1 MDERSQEMLTKRN
14 YFTRK
19 WLIVMAVII
28 ILLVIFVIAMQVMNG
43 IVLTGEAMS
52 ARVNYVLAPSQDD
65 ETTATQYFTQGYID
79 GRLKELKDV
88 YEPYTVNNYVHTAK
102 VKWAFAWPWSV
113 TMTARVEENVRN
125 LSGELV
131 SAEDVIEGADS
142 ELAETPPAWENGV
155 YKVTMVKVDGKW
167 KVSNIKLISR
177 AKSEKKEKKATP
189 SPQATATPETSAA
202 Q

>member
-1 MDERSQEMLTKRN
+1 MNKQTQETLSKRN
-14 YFTRK
+14 YFARK

-28 ILLVIFVIAMQVMNG
+28 ILLVIFVIAMQIMNG

-52 ARVNYVLAPSQDD
+52 ARANYVLAPSQDD
-65 ETTATQYFTQGYID
+65 QTTAQQYFTDGYID
-79 GRLKELKDV
+79 GKLQELRSV
-88 YEPYTVNNYVHTAK
+88 YEPYTVNNFVHTAK

-131 SAEDVIEGADS
+131 SAEDVVEGT
-142 ELAETPPAWENGV
+142 EGGLEETPPAWENGV
-155 YKVTMVKVDGKW
+155 YKVTMVKVNGKW

-177 AKSEKKEKKATP
+177 AKSEKKEEEATQ
-189 SPQATATPETSAA
+189 SPQATATPEASAA